1 MTNSQEQESPFCW
14 WKSVPE
20 YKSLTSSSL
29 MLKVLREMERLC
41 MVSEHGVDE
50 LKHKLMV
57 YKSGD
62 FWLPIGGINKEDME
76 IPPVITVLL
85 VGLTASGKSSLVNL
99 MYSVLGISGLIPFSQ
114 TSSMLSS

>member
-1 MTNSQEQESPFCW
+1 
-14 WKSVPE
+14 
-20 YKSLTSSSL
+20 
-29 MLKVLREMERLC
+29 